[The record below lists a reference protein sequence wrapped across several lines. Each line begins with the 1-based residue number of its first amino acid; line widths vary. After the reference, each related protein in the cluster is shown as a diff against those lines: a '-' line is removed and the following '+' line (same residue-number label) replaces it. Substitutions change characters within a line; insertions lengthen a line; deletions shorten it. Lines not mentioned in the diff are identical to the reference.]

1 MAAGANPRPLDRLDR
16 QRTEKPGQALANHPI
31 GGVNPADNRRAGNQS
46 VSMEHRM
53 CNCPCGSAKDNP
65 AQPAVA
71 AELLAVSAQLGE
83 LEGLLSHASRRLFA
97 CFAEASRLVTGPEAL
112 SLSEQHRAVRQALS
126 EAGIALQFED
136 IAQQKLIHA
145 QSRLSN
151 LAAVSADGPSQSPL
165 TVPLA
170 SDAKL
175 PRPIEQTDVHAGSID
190 FF

>member
-1 MAAGANPRPLDRLDR
+1 
-16 QRTEKPGQALANHPI
+16 
-31 GGVNPADNRRAGNQS
+31 
-46 VSMEHRM
+46 M
-53 CNCPCGSAKDNP
+53 CTCPCGSANETP
-65 AQPAVA
+65 AHPAVA
-71 AELLAVSAQLGE
+71 AELLAVSAQLSE

-112 SLSEQHRAVRQALS
+112 SLSEQHQAVRQALS

-145 QSRLSN
+145 QSRLST
-151 LAAVSADGPSQSPL
+151 LAAVS
-165 TVPLA
+165 
-170 SDAKL
+170 SDASSPSALTEPLGANDKL